1 MPRAGWLLGLL
12 VVTTAWA
19 VVEPQVPPA
28 YRKLRN
34 PVRPTPAVM
43 RRARALFAEQCAGC
57 HGPRG
62 RGDAPGVGQLRPPPA
77 DLTGPATVRASDQ
90 WLMWRISEGVP
101 DTEMPAFR
109 EVLSARDR
117 WALVLFVRSLAPR
130 RR

>member
-1 MPRAGWLLGLL
+1 MRRAGWLLVGLAAA
-12 VVTTAWA
+12 TGWA
-19 VVEPQVPPA
+19 AVEPQLPPA

-57 HGPRG
+57 HGRRG
-62 RGDAPGVGQLRPPPA
+62 RGDAPGVGVLRPPPA
-77 DLTGPATVRASDQ
+77 DLTRLATVRASDQ

-101 DTEMPAFR
+101 GTEMPAFR
-109 EVLSARDR
+109 EVLPARDR